1 MQIIQASVRKFVAP
15 TGPASTTGGAASTT
29 GGAAWDGDCGA
40 LVVVLMVLVSGELVV
55 VMVAE
60 GSGKGGGVWGEMTEL
75 VELVGPPLEVVVV
88 ACRLSRAVSRKCFWC
103 FRTILRQFGQAH
115 SGSLPQ

>member
-1 MQIIQASVRKFVAP
+1 MAP
-15 TGPASTTGGAASTT
+15 TGPASTTGGAASTTGGAASTTGGAASTT

-75 VELVGPPLEVVVV
+75 VELVDH
-88 ACRLSRAVSRKCFWC
+88 RWR
-103 FRTILRQFGQAH
+103 
-115 SGSLPQ
+115 